1 MKERDNYDL
10 HLWDGLTQ
18 GFINKDEYLEL
29 MSQYEEPWVSN
40 SLWCS

>member
-29 MSQYEEPWVSN
+29 MNLADKSQFHFLISN
-40 SLWCS
+40 

>member
-10 HLWDGLTQ
+10 HLWDGLTR

-29 MSQYEEPWVSN
+29 MSQYEESWVSN